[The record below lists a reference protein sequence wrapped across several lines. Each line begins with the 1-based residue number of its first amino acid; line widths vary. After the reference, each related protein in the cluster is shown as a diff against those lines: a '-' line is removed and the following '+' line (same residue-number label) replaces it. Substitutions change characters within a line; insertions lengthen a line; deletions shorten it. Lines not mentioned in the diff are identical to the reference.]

1 MVIEDVD
8 RSVRAWI
15 IADGLRNIFDLI
27 DVVEAPAAVLAE
39 SRRAQGEKSK
49 EKIESSEH

>member
-1 MVIEDVD
+1 MVIEDVN
-8 RSVRAWI
+8 RTVRARI
-15 IADGLRNIFDLI
+15 IADGLGNIFDLI

-39 SRRAQGEKSK
+39 SRRTQSEKPI